1 MKNHQHLRYVDI
13 SQNNI
18 SDVNVLYQL
27 PYVIHLQCQEN
38 KIKTI
43 DPLSNEETFQYL
55 QYADFSTNRIKS
67 FPAIKQPK
75 LKQLNLNNNKIDS
88 AEHFVGHP
96 TLQVLKIR
104 GNKLSGLT
112 GLKEMPALTEL
123 YLPENQIASIVGLEN
138 LPSLKKLQLRKNLI
152 EGFDEEAFPDLPS
165 LETLSL
171 RENPLSKIE
180 EVRKLNRLPN
190 LSKLNLKETGL
201 AGELADKMKIEVL

>member
-1 MKNHQHLRYVDI
+1 
-13 SQNNI
+13 
-18 SDVNVLYQL
+18 
-27 PYVIHLQCQEN
+27 
-38 KIKTI
+38 
-43 DPLSNEETFQYL
+43 
-55 QYADFSTNRIKS
+55 
-67 FPAIKQPK
+67 
-75 LKQLNLNNNKIDS
+75 
-88 AEHFVGHP
+88 
-96 TLQVLKIR
+96 
-104 GNKLSGLT
+104 
-112 GLKEMPALTEL
+112 MPALTEL